1 MYIKHSNNF
10 IKGYVMERLKDCN
23 LEHCTPEQVG
33 VKSSAITAFIN
44 EINENNLGLQS
55 FTVVRHDKVCAQGF
69 FKPYNKDI
77 PHVLYSMSKSVTSTA
92 VGFAVSEGLINLN
105 DRVVK
110 FFPEYLM
117 SKRPFN
123 RMITVRMLLTMHSDK
138 LITVLDEKGGTD
150 WVQNFFNAPF
160 LLPPNTKFNYISENT
175 TMLSAIITKV
185 TGMSVIDYLYPR
197 IFEPLGIEKP
207 FWESDGK
214 GNNAGGWGLYMKSE
228 DLAKF
233 FLPYIHGGKWK
244 DGTQIIPE
252 IWVKEAT
259 RKQVDSVSDGY
270 IDNMMGY
277 GYQFWRNPVPNSYRA
292 DGLFGQRC
300 FMFPEYDALVVLNCG
315 EAEDY
320 KVMKIFWK
328 YFPECF
334 GYGELPE
341 NKAEYQQ
348 MLDTIDNCSVED
360 LPKSERNRE
369 LEEKISGRLI
379 TCKTSEF
386 VSVVS
391 ITITQMWF
399 KKPGEISEM
408 KLTFDDEKLTF
419 YWKEKEYEN
428 TIDVGLNGEYGI
440 SKMTLGD
447 VTYHAYS
454 KAAWKEDGTLDL
466 WIRPIETSHVRKF
479 NLIFAAG
486 ILLSVGS
493 LWLMPFASYVMQATC
508 FFTIGFFVFGPQML
522 IGMAAAECSH
532 KEAAGAATGFV
543 GLFAYLGASLAGWP
557 LAKVLDTWHWSGFFV
572 VISIAAGISALLLLP
587 FLNAQTPREA

>member
-117 SKRPFN
+117 SKRPVN

-244 DGTQIIPE
+244 DGTQIIPA

-479 NLIFAAG
+479 NFKFNDDDTVKITNIMNPTLQELVIYY
-486 ILLSVGS
+486 
-493 LWLMPFASYVMQATC
+493 MT
-508 FFTIGFFVFGPQML
+508 FTGYPVKGDFTKEVIENTVEKLGLPIIEPNFKGKFV
-522 IGMAAAECSH
+522 
-532 KEAAGAATGFV
+532 
-543 GLFAYLGASLAGWP
+543 
-557 LAKVLDTWHWSGFFV
+557 
-572 VISIAAGISALLLLP
+572 
-587 FLNAQTPREA
+587 

>member
-123 RMITVRMLLTMHSDK
+123 RTITVRMLLTMHSDK

-277 GYQFWRNPVPNSYRA
+277 GYQFWRNPVSNSYRA

-479 NLIFAAG
+479 NFKFNDDDTVKITNIMNPTLQELVIYY
-486 ILLSVGS
+486 
-493 LWLMPFASYVMQATC
+493 MT
-508 FFTIGFFVFGPQML
+508 FTGYPVKGDFTKEVIENTVEKLGLPIIEPNFKGKFV
-522 IGMAAAECSH
+522 
-532 KEAAGAATGFV
+532 
-543 GLFAYLGASLAGWP
+543 
-557 LAKVLDTWHWSGFFV
+557 
-572 VISIAAGISALLLLP
+572 
-587 FLNAQTPREA
+587 

>member
-117 SKRPFN
+117 SERPFN

-479 NLIFAAG
+479 NFRFNDDDTVKITNIMNPTLQELVIYY
-486 ILLSVGS
+486 
-493 LWLMPFASYVMQATC
+493 MT
-508 FFTIGFFVFGPQML
+508 FTGYPVKGDFTKEVIENTVEKLGLPIIEPNFKGKFV
-522 IGMAAAECSH
+522 
-532 KEAAGAATGFV
+532 
-543 GLFAYLGASLAGWP
+543 
-557 LAKVLDTWHWSGFFV
+557 
-572 VISIAAGISALLLLP
+572 
-587 FLNAQTPREA
+587 